1 MCGTAL
7 QSPRSHRVTAPDEGT
22 QPAAGNSKT
31 HLLKCWCSRLI
42 CTLPLW
48 RKSHCGIELRVVAVS
63 VLQCVLH
70 AASMCIT
77 HNSA

>member
-1 MCGTAL
+1 MCVTAL
-7 QSPRSHRVTAPDEGT
+7 QSPRSHRVTAPDEST

-48 RKSHCGIELRVVAVS
+48 RTSHCGIE
-63 VLQCVLH
+63 CVKGGSCVRPTVRAARGQHVHH
-70 AASMCIT
+70 A
-77 HNSA
+77 